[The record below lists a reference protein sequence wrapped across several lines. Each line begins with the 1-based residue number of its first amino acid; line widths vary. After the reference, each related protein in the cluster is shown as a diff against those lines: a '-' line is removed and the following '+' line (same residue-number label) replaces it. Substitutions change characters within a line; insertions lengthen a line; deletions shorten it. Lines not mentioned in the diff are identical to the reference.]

1 MPCEHQPAFGPDTA
15 GSIAVA
21 VEVLLWLARLM
32 QKMKGM
38 YVGVIWVQTA
48 PAHSYV
54 CNNQAGYFKAS
65 SGLSTWTAEQK

>member
-1 MPCEHQPAFGPDTA
+1 MPCKHQPAFGPDTA

-38 YVGVIWVQTA
+38 YVGVI
-48 PAHSYV
+48 
-54 CNNQAGYFKAS
+54 
-65 SGLSTWTAEQK
+65 